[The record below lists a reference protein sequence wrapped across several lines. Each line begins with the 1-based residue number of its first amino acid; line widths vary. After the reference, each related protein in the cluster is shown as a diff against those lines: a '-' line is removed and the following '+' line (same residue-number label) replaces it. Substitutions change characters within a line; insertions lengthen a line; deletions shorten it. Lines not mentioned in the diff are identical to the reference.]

1 MGLDSIEILME
12 VEDTFGIKIPDREA
26 EQILTV
32 GDFHNAV
39 WRHLEGRY
47 SDKCKSQMLFY
58 KLRLSFSDS
67 FGFSPPHFKLETSPE
82 ELFPKDKRRQVY
94 YNFGQTIN
102 LKLPDLTLTKPWAT
116 LLASFG
122 ITTILGG
129 LAASLILIN
138 FFEVT
143 KWTLLIPVAG
153 IMFTLLLSNLFDPMR
168 TIIPTKTVRDFTER
182 TLAMNYASFVA
193 DLGTNRRE
201 MEKVINHIISYRAGL
216 QLDEITPEKKIGD
229 DLGID

>member
-1 MGLDSIEILME
+1 MGLDSVEILME
-12 VEDTFGIKIPDREA
+12 VENTFGIKIPDREA

-58 KLRLSFSDS
+58 KLRQSFADS
-67 FGFSPPHFKLETSPE
+67 FGFSSPHFKLETSPE

-138 FFEVT
+138 FFDVT
-143 KWTLLIPVAG
+143 KWTFLIPVAG
-153 IMFTLLLSNLFDPMR
+153 IMFTLLLSNSFDSMR
-168 TIIPTKTVRDFTER
+168 TVIPAKTVRDFTEQ

-193 DLGTNRRE
+193 DLGTNRKE
-201 MEKVINHIISYRAGL
+201 MEKVINHIISDRAGL
-216 QLDEITPEKKIGD
+216 ELNEITPEKKIGD

>member
-1 MGLDSIEILME
+1 MGLDSVEILMK
-12 VEDTFGIKIPDREA
+12 VEDTFGIKISDREA

-58 KLRLSFSDS
+58 KLRQSFADN
-67 FGFSPPHFKLETSPE
+67 FGFSPPHFKLDTSPE

-94 YNFGQTIN
+94 FVFAQTTN
-102 LKLPDLTLTKPWAT
+102 LKLPDLSLTKPLAT
-116 LLASFG
+116 ILTSFG

-129 LAASLILIN
+129 LAASLVLIN
-138 FFEVT
+138 FFDIT
-143 KWTLLIPVAG
+143 KWTLLIPVVG
-153 IMFTLLLSNLFDPMR
+153 IVLTLLLSELFDPMR
-168 TIIPTKTVRDFTER
+168 TVIPTKTVREFAEQ

-201 MEKVINHIISYRAGL
+201 MEKVINHIISDMAGL
-216 QLDEITPEKKIGD
+216 ELEEITPEKKMAD